1 MAGAKGIY
9 GLSGSGLDVES
20 LVRVGMISEQKKYD
34 RIYKK
39 EVEAEWRKEAYANVY
54 DKVNTFKSRMS
65 DFRLSATTKPMTTTS
80 SHADAVT
87 ATANANAGVMSHNVE
102 VTQAAS
108 NAYLMTTAGQK
119 IHRTNTGAPTGSVK
133 LKDVAYA
140 GGTRPAGMADG
151 DAALKFKISNGTGTT
166 EVTFTAEEVFTKNL
180 TLNDLAQRI
189 NNARYTGSDGK
200 KTQLDIRASYD
211 SVSDGFSMVN
221 SKTGDSNKIK
231 LSVDTSTG
239 AAGTATRN
247 LLSNLK
253 LGAVSN
259 GTIGAPLAFSTSGTI
274 DSLEAAGTNA
284 TVKIDGRT
292 YNNLQDNK
300 LEVNGVTYT
309 FKKATPVGTPAT
321 VNVAQDQ
328 DKLVENVK
336 KFVEEY
342 NTLLDDLVKQY
353 GQKTNRDY
361 GVLTKSQE
369 EGMTKEQI
377 EKWNAKAKE
386 GLLFRDDQLRS
397 LISDLRDAVINRVQ
411 SAPGR
416 YSTMSSI
423 GITAKDQ
430 TGHLQLD
437 ETKLKAAIAAEPDA
451 VHRLI
456 SFDDENNDYGNS
468 GVATRLYN
476 KLTGRLKRM
485 EAYSGVSAN
494 KSDTSELGKLIQNYE
509 KQMSDFKKLMSSFE
523 SKLYK
528 KYNAMEV
535 AISRLSTQFNFFHG
549 Q

>member
-1 MAGAKGIY
+1 MASTKGIY

-20 LVRVGMISEQKKYD
+20 LVKVGMISQQKRYD

-39 EVEAEWRKEAYANVY
+39 EVETEWRKEAYANVY
-54 DKVNTFKSRMS
+54 DKVNTFRSRMS
-65 DFRLSATTKPMTTTS
+65 DYRLSSTTKPMTATS
-80 SHADAVT
+80 SNADAVT
-87 ATANANAGVMSHNVE
+87 ATANASAGLMAHSVE
-102 VTQAAS
+102 VTQAAT

-119 IHRTNTGAPTGSVK
+119 ITHANTGSTGIQ
-133 LKDVAYA
+133 LRDIAFA
-140 GGTRPAGMADG
+140 GGTMPAGMAAG
-151 DAALKFKISNGTGTT
+151 DTALSFKISNGTGSAT
-166 EVTFTAEEVFTKNL
+166 VSFTAEEVFTKNL
-180 TLNDLAQRI
+180 TLNDLAARI
-189 NNARYTGSDGK
+189 NNARYTDSEGK
-200 KTQLDIRASYD
+200 KTSLDIRASYD
-211 SVSDGFSMVN
+211 SVSDGFSLFN
-221 SKTGDSNKIK
+221 GKTGDGNKIN
-231 LSVDTSTG
+231 LSVETTASS
-239 AAGTATRN
+239 AAHTTTLLNNLNMGVVAGGTV
-247 LLSNLK
+247 
-253 LGAVSN
+253 GPAVS
-259 GTIGAPLAFSTSGTI
+259 LSTSGTT
-274 DSLEAAGTNA
+274 SSMETQGTNA
-284 TVKIDGRT
+284 RVKIDGRD

>member
-39 EVEAEWRKEAYANVY
+39 EVETEWRKEAYANVY

-65 DFRLSATTKPMTTTS
+65 DYRLSSMTKPMTTTS
-80 SHADAVT
+80 SLSDAVT
-87 ATANANAGVMSHNVE
+87 ATADANAGVMSHNVE
-102 VTQAAS
+102 VTQAAA

-119 IHRTNTGAPTGSVK
+119 IARANTGAAASTM
-133 LKDVAYA
+133 LKDVAFA
-140 GGTRPAGMADG
+140 GGTKPAGMADT
-151 DAALKFKISNGTGTT
+151 DTALRFKVSNGSSTT
-166 EVTFTAEEVFTKNL
+166 EVTFTADEVFNKKL
-180 TLNDLAQRI
+180 TLNDLANRI
-189 NNARYTGSDGK
+189 NNARFKGADGK
-200 KTQLDIRASYD
+200 KTALDIRASYD
-211 SVSDGFSMVN
+211 SVSDGFSIVN
-221 SKTGDSNKIK
+221 NKTGDRNKIN
-231 LSVDTSTG
+231 LSVDTSG
-239 AAGTATRN
+239 AAGAASKT
-247 LLSNLK
+247 LLENLK
-253 LGAVSN
+253 LGKVEN
-259 GTIGAPLAFSTSGTI
+259 GTIGAPLSFTTSGTTS
-274 DSLEAAGTNA
+274 SLEAQGTNA
-284 TVKIDGRT
+284 KVKIDGRT
-292 YNNLQDNK
+292 YDNLQENK
-300 LEVNGVTYT
+300 LKVNGVTYT
-309 FKKATPVGTPAT
+309 FKKPTPTGTAAT
-321 VNVAQDQ
+321 VNVTQDQ
-328 DKLVENVK
+328 EKLVENVK

-342 NTLLDDLVKQY
+342 NALLDELVKLY
-353 GQKTNRDY
+353 GEKRNKDY

-369 EGMTKEQI
+369 EGMSKEQV

-386 GLLFRDDQLRS
+386 GLLHRDDYVRS

-423 GITAKDQ
+423 GITAKNQ

-437 ETKLKAAIAAEPDA
+437 ETKLKNAIAAEPDA
-451 VHRLI
+451 VNRLI
-456 SFDDENNDYGNS
+456 SHDDENNDYGNS
-468 GVATRLYN
+468 GVASRIYN
-476 KLTGRLKRM
+476 KLTARLKSL
-485 EAYSGVSAN
+485 EAHSGVSAN
-494 KSDTSELGKLIQNYE
+494 KSDMSELGKLIQNYE